1 MVGPMTIITTL
12 ITPYMVKIGWKI
24 ADALDISDNNRNSNR
39 NNNNKKTW
47 RSFGLSNLF
56 QKKAVIII

>member
-1 MVGPMTIITTL
+1 MTIITTL

-39 NNNNKKTW
+39 NNNNKW

>member
-24 ADALDISDNNRNSNR
+24 ADALDISDI
-39 NNNNKKTW
+39 K
-47 RSFGLSNLF
+47 LF